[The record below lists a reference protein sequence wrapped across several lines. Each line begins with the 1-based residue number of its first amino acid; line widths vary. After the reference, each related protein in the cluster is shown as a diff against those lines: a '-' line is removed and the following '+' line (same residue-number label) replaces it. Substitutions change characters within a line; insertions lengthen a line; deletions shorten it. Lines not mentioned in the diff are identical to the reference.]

1 MTPIRTS
8 AKAIIVRDNRL
19 LVIHLWDE
27 ERGDRYI
34 LPGGGQ
40 HHSETLL
47 EALRRE
53 CLEEIGVAVE
63 VHELLF
69 IREYIGQRGEF
80 AAFDAGVHQV
90 ECMFRCTLLGDTEPA
105 PGHEPDTR
113 QVGIAWLPLA
123 RLHDY
128 RLFPAALRNCAEHFS
143 GRSDAP
149 VYLGDVN

>member
-8 AKAIIVRDNRL
+8 AKAIIVRDERL
-19 LVIHLWDE
+19 LVIHLNDHKG
-27 ERGDRYI
+27 ERYL

-40 HHSETLL
+40 HHSETML

-69 IREYIGQRGEF
+69 IQEYIGQRGQF
-80 AAFDAGVHQV
+80 AAFDHDVHQV
-90 ECMFRCTLLGDTEPA
+90 ECMFRCTIVDGAEPKV
-105 PGHEPDTR
+105 GHEPDTT
-113 QVGIAWLPLA
+113 QIGIAWLPLDT
-123 RLHDY
+123 LGDY
-128 RLFPAALRNCAEHFS
+128 RLYPRALAAYTQHFA
-143 GRSDAP
+143 GRGGAP